1 MPEDME
7 LRPGANAVK
16 YVQEQYGVNV
26 LANVCAVDR
35 AAFPALMD
43 YWVPGIKVMGVHE
56 LLGNAL
62 VMDDEIARTL
72 DLRSEPLPNKGE
84 TSDV

>member
-1 MPEDME
+1 VLWQRIRTEC
-7 LRPGANAVK
+7 R
-16 YVQEQYGVNV
+16 QEQYGVNV